1 MKLRRLMQNCP
12 LRTKPTKGQRCASQQ
27 IWLPMSQMGLGRV
40 KTRWKGP
47 VSLRFGRAWPLL
59 VVSDT
64 WGSSESDYA
73 LITARSG

>member
-1 MKLRRLMQNCP
+1 MLCP
-12 LRTKPTKGQRCASQQ
+12 SVISRFGTLADKQRFDAASA
-27 IWLPMSQMGLGRV
+27 MGLGRV